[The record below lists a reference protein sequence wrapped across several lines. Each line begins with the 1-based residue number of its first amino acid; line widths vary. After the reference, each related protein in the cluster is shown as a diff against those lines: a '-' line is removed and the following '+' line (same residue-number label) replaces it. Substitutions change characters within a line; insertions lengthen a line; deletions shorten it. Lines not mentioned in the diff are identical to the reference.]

1 MGLFNFMKEK
11 ILKQLADFSRYAEG
25 YNCSKDYDVLLW
37 SNEKV
42 KSLNNMLLID
52 YGIGDDLLCYCFDDW
67 LGTWSNKEYDY
78 VLKYR
83 CDFDRLIG
91 HLEYQINEKYKG

>member
-1 MGLFNFMKEK
+1 MGLFYFMKEK

-42 KSLNNMLLID
+42 KSLNNMLFID

-67 LGTWSNKEYDY
+67 METWGYKAHDY
-78 VLKYR
+78 VLLHR
-83 CDFDRLIG
+83 SNFDRLTG
-91 HLEYQINEKYKG
+91 YLEYQINEKYKG